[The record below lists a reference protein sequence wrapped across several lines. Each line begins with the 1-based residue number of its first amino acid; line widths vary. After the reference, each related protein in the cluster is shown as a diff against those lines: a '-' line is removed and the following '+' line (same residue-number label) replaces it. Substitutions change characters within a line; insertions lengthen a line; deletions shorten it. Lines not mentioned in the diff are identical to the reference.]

1 MFYTNK
7 IVKISSTT
15 AKKWLYDAR
24 MVQNWHDFM
33 KNETAKPYFAHLQ
46 NFVEAER
53 GAHRVYPP
61 PHLTYAALELTPLE
75 KTRVVILGQD
85 PYHGEGQAN
94 GLAFSVDATAQIP
107 PSLRNILTELHSDLG
122 VASSGSGDL
131 SSWAQQGVL
140 LLNTTLT
147 VRAAEPA
154 SHRGQGW
161 ETFTDCII
169 ETINARTDPVVFVL
183 WGAHARNKR
192 PLITGKSHIV
202 LEASH
207 PSPLS
212 AHRGFFGSKPFS
224 QINNSLTHLNS
235 PIINWFV

>member
-1 MFYTNK
+1 M
-7 IVKISSTT
+7 VK
-15 AKKWLYDAR
+15 
-24 MVQNWHDFM
+24 NWQDFI
-33 KNETAKPYFAHLQ
+33 KNETAKPYFARLQ
-46 NFVEAER
+46 DFVEAER
-53 GAHRVYPP
+53 SAYRVYPP
-61 PHLTYAALELTPLE
+61 PQQTYAALSLTPLE
-75 KTRVVILGQD
+75 TTRVVILGQD

-94 GLAFSVDATAQIP
+94 GMAFSVDTNTQIP

-122 VASSGSGDL
+122 ITCSGSGDL

-154 SHRGQGW
+154 SHRGHGW

-169 ETINARTDPVVFVL
+169 QTINARTDPVVFVL
-183 WGAHARNKR
+183 WGAHARTKR
-192 PLITGKSHIV
+192 ALITETTHVV
-202 LEASH
+202 LEAPH

-224 QINNSLTHLNS
+224 QINNFLTVKNS
-235 PIINWFV
+235 PIIDWHV